1 MKDLVFPDGK
11 KKCSDWFTKFAFSNS
26 MALVTAAV
34 VEIVNEIVVL
44 ILVWT
49 SKFQRYKNK
58 TEELAHSV
66 PKILFFQFINTAL
79 LILIVNA
86 KVPELNVP
94 SNFPLLNGNYV
105 DFTVS
110 WYRNVGTTLT
120 IAMIM
125 NIITL
130 RTCSSCYRL
139 FYAAS
144 TEDARETLE
153 RLGKCCRKI
162 MKHCI
167 LGRNSNLR

>member
-1 MKDLVFPDGK
+1 
-11 KKCSDWFTKFAFSNS
+11 
-26 MALVTAAV
+26 MALITAAV

-49 SKFQRYKNK
+49 SKFQKYKNK
-58 TEELAHSV
+58 TEELARSV

-86 KVPELNVP
+86 KVPELKVP
-94 SNFPLLNGNYV
+94 QNFPLLNGNYV

-125 NIITL
+125 NIITPHIAENMLFLWPKL
-130 RTCSSCYRL
+130 RRCIDRGCTRDIRRTKQVLQEDYEEIYTGEEFQFEVR
-139 FYAAS
+139 YA
-144 TEDARETLE
+144 
-153 RLGKCCRKI
+153 
-162 MKHCI
+162 
-167 LGRNSNLR
+167 

>member
-11 KKCSDWFTKFAFSNS
+11 KKCYDWFSKFAFSNS

-34 VEIVNEIVVL
+34 VEIVNEIVVM

-49 SKFQRYKNK
+49 SKFQKYKNK

-86 KVPELNVP
+86 RVPELNVP

-105 DFTVS
+105 DFSVS

-125 NIITL
+125 NIITPHIAENM
-130 RTCSSCYRL
+130 L
-139 FYAAS
+139 FMVPAIFRCIDRGC
-144 TEDARETLE
+144 TRDTRKTRQVLQEDYEEIYTGE
-153 RLGKCCRKI
+153 EF
-162 MKHCI
+162 
-167 LGRNSNLR
+167 

>member
-1 MKDLVFPDGK
+1 L
-11 KKCSDWFTKFAFSNS
+11 WLTKFTFSNS

-44 ILVWT
+44 ILVWS

-58 TEELAHSV
+58 TEELARSV

-86 KVPELNVP
+86 KVPELQVP
-94 SNFPLLNGNYV
+94 ANFPLLNGNYA

-125 NIITL
+125 NIITPHLAENFLFLWPSL
-130 RTCSSCYRL
+130 RRCIDRGCTRDIRK
-139 FYAAS
+139 
-144 TEDARETLE
+144 TKQVVQEDYEEIYT
-153 RLGKCCRKI
+153 GDDF
-162 MKHCI
+162 
-167 LGRNSNLR
+167 

>member
-1 MKDLVFPDGK
+1 
-11 KKCSDWFTKFAFSNS
+11 

-44 ILVWT
+44 ILVWS
-49 SKFQRYKNK
+49 SKFQKYKNK
-58 TEELAHSV
+58 TEELARSV

-86 KVPELNVP
+86 KVPEFQVP
-94 SNFPLLNGNYV
+94 ANFPLLNGKYV

-125 NIITL
+125 NIITPHLAENLLFLLPSL
-130 RTCSSCYRL
+130 RRCIDRGCTRDNRKTKQVL
-139 FYAAS
+139 Q
-144 TEDARETLE
+144 EDYEEIYT
-153 RLGKCCRKI
+153 GDDF
-162 MKHCI
+162 
-167 LGRNSNLR
+167 